1 MKKFSLKYLLLFA
14 GVVLLTLHAC
24 KKDEEQECCDP
35 TNPECINYD
44 PCLDVEEPTA
54 EIILQGTIFG
64 PEGFELTPNDSLF
77 FNEVFFSSPYTG
89 PQYTHTWYLGAEV
102 INEESFSREHSFVER
117 PAQLTVS
124 HVLEYP
130 VDSVCYPN
138 STGRDST
145 SRDYYLI
152 KYFNEFGAFSK
163 FRGVFEN
170 ETDSFDFEF
179 KYVFDDN
186 SPVYFGY
193 PPDLDPVFV
202 TLNFDNLGDSA
213 NIAVIGRNSI
223 GYFTG
228 DGNSFPS
235 GSIKI
240 EKGIAK
246 LDYTYQLESSV
257 VYARILE

>member
-1 MKKFSLKYLLLFA
+1 MKKFSLKYLLLLA
-14 GVVLLTLHAC
+14 GVILLTLHAC
-24 KKDEEQECCDP
+24 KKDEEEECCDP
-35 TNPECINYD
+35 ANPDCINYD
-44 PCLDVEEPTA
+44 PCLEVEEPTA
-54 EIILQGTIFG
+54 EIILQGSIFG
-64 PEGFELTPNDSLF
+64 PEGFELTPDDSLF
-77 FNEVFFSSPYTG
+77 FNEVFFSSPFNG

-102 INEESFSREHSFVER
+102 ITEASFSREHSFVER

-152 KYFNEFGAFSK
+152 HYVNEFGVYSK
-163 FRGVFEN
+163 YRGVFEN

-179 KYVFDDN
+179 KLVFEDN

-193 PPDLDPVFV
+193 PNDLEPVFV
-202 TLNFDNLGDSA
+202 TLNFDNQGDSA

-240 EKGIAK
+240 EQGIAR

-257 VYARILE
+257 VYARILD